1 MLDLE
6 TALAR
11 LLESLPPLKAES
23 VRLGDSA
30 GRFLAEKTVAP
41 LDLPNFDNSA
51 MDGYAVRAADVR
63 RASHTSPVTLK
74 LAAKISAGELF
85 TGELLVG
92 KCARIFTGAA
102 LPRGADA
109 VVMQE
114 DTRVE
119 GGQALV
125 LDAVAPGENVR
136 RHAEDV
142 AKGDTLVDAGDEISP
157 NKIALLAA
165 TGIDRLIV
173 GRRPHVAIVATG
185 SELRQ
190 QGETLLPGQ
199 IYESNRAMLS
209 PLITRCGGELK
220 VFPIVPD
227 TLEATRSALVEAFF
241 AGEIVVT
248 SGGAS
253 VGEFDFVRAAFE
265 SLGGALQFWKVS
277 MRPGKP
283 FVFGRLGEKLLF
295 GLPGNPVSAFI
306 TFLLLVRPT
315 ILRWQGAKQVSL
327 PTHAAILGETI
338 SNSGDRRHFM
348 RVRTGVDGKIF
359 SAGKQA
365 SHALSSLAAADGLL
379 DVPPQTRFAPGDSVN
394 VLRWL

>member
-1 MLDLE
+1 
-6 TALAR
+6 
-11 LLESLPPLKAES
+11 
-23 VRLGDSA
+23 
-30 GRFLAEKTVAP
+30 
-41 LDLPNFDNSA
+41 
-51 MDGYAVRAADVR
+51 
-63 RASHTSPVTLK
+63 
-74 LAAKISAGELF
+74 
-85 TGELLVG
+85 
-92 KCARIFTGAA
+92 
-102 LPRGADA
+102 
-109 VVMQE
+109 
-114 DTRVE
+114 
-119 GGQALV
+119 
-125 LDAVAPGENVR
+125 
-136 RHAEDV
+136 
-142 AKGDTLVDAGDEISP
+142 
-157 NKIALLAA
+157 
-165 TGIDRLIV
+165 
-173 GRRPHVAIVATG
+173 
-185 SELRQ
+185 
-190 QGETLLPGQ
+190 
-199 IYESNRAMLS
+199 
-209 PLITRCGGELK
+209 
-220 VFPIVPD
+220 
-227 TLEATRSALVEAFF
+227 LVEAFF